1 VIFKR
6 AIMEADENSLGLQ
19 TILDLGKL
27 FPAKTYEADTKLFQ
41 EYKGNRTELIKSERF
56 LIELFDIPDIR
67 GKLKALQYCYE
78 AQVKLK
84 DSKSNMEKVKDTF
97 KVLKSDSL
105 KQVLEICLAI
115 GNYINNSK
123 NVIVGFKFDS
133 LIKLVDVKPA
143 GSKTTLLHYIASL
156 IENKYPNL
164 LEWPEDVLNALKP
177 PAPATG
183 AIQSAQEDLKYLKN
197 EYNILNKEISAIG
210 ENKQLLKLKHFLVQ
224 NVEIIT
230 PELKLLEEV
239 DKSVEDDVAYFGESE
254 IKDPA
259 TFFSKWEKF
268 ANAFK
273 AAVKDNRAQPKKTF

>member
-1 VIFKR
+1 
-6 AIMEADENSLGLQ
+6 
-19 TILDLGKL
+19 
-27 FPAKTYEADTKLFQ
+27 
-41 EYKGNRTELIKSERF
+41 
-56 LIELFDIPDIR
+56 
-67 GKLKALQYCYE
+67 
-78 AQVKLK
+78 
-84 DSKSNMEKVKDTF
+84 
-97 KVLKSDSL
+97 
-105 KQVLEICLAI
+105 
-115 GNYINNSK
+115 
-123 NVIVGFKFDS
+123 
-133 LIKLVDVKPA
+133 
-143 GSKTTLLHYIASL
+143 
-156 IENKYPNL
+156 

-273 AAVKDNRAQPKKTF
+273 AAVKDNRAQPKKHFEKTKGETTKRTKRKKEEGEPKRPLTAFMLFTQDKRAKVKEDHPNASFSEMGKLLGKEWKNAKPEEKKKFQAKADEEKKKYAIRKEQFEKEKSLKKEDKDDSDDEKDEKVAAVEKVSLVEKNSKNSKNLKNDKNDKNDKKVPDDDDDDDDDDDEGDEDGEEDSD